1 MFGAFNFTSPELKP
15 FEPEKLQEYVSE
27 MIAKR
32 EVSEEIDDHGDQPSP
47 SYEKLPNPDEISN
60 GKILI
65 TGSLGETDRQ
75 ENEGVKLVA
84 LKSIQSSIHPSSV
97 SAKRSAALMNGDEN
111 ADDKADEKADII
123 AVENSEEISDESSD
137 ENSDENS
144 DKKVGYIEE
153 TEESVRKSLNK
164 IFNDVKQCN
173 SKNIEEIGHL
183 KKKLRDATNQNAIFR
198 VKIQKLEAQNHDLL
212 KKKYCKE
219 CKGDIIVI
227 DQYCSNEC
235 IENSIK

>member
-32 EVSEEIDDHGDQPSP
+32 EGSEEIDDHGDLPSP

-60 GKILI
+60 GKMLI
-65 TGSLGETDRQ
+65 TGSLAETSNDEVDPQ
-75 ENEGVKLVA
+75 ENQGVKLVA
-84 LKSIQSSIHPSSV
+84 LKSIHSNINQSSV
-97 SAKRSAALMNGDEN
+97 TTKRSAALMNADEIADEN
-111 ADDKADEKADII
+111 SNKIAD
-123 AVENSEEISDESSD
+123 ENSEESSDESSD
-137 ENSDENS
+137 ENSDI
-144 DKKVGYIEE
+144 KVGYIEE
-153 TEESVRKSLNK
+153 TQESVRKSLNK

-183 KKKLRDATNQNAIFR
+183 KKKLRDATNQNETFR
-198 VKIQKLEAQNHDLL
+198 AKIQSLEAQNHELL
-212 KKKYCKE
+212 KKKNCKE
-219 CKGDIIVI
+219 CNGDIIVI